1 MAMSRSSYLTKYGGT
16 TSNTFQI
23 TTQNLTTDNLI
34 VRGNVYGLTV
44 FDDASFNS
52 ASIGNITITQDL
64 RVPKNIRLDNNL
76 IFTKSNIN
84 LYSNTNSGD
93 TNSLVINNST
103 MVDPNLATLDILGG
117 KHSLY
122 VKSDGN
128 STLNTIAQTST
139 SNPRYGYGV
148 KVGASNGS
156 GIESPSAHIDFYSVN
171 PIDNYNDDWYVN
183 RNPPDSTI
191 ISTAGYLQLNTGFR
205 VNNVNTGNVSA
216 VCVND
221 FTANNIKSQNTIVYA
236 PDATLSPY
244 NYSVYENSTIGMG
257 NAETLFATDNSSV
270 TFMTISTPNL
280 ANGMRLGGG
289 VNPGTNIAN
298 ANNKQSILSLDIR
311 DICGKFKPV
320 QTIVTNTDP
329 VINVATMGIN
339 NSFPDPTYNLDI
351 NGKTLIHNTQVEKVL
366 FIDNNNNGY
375 SILGIAYTSFLINP
389 IATQYGITSFCRKN
403 NSNIIDISLNVIYTK
418 SSGKQWANS
427 YINKNTSITNAYTNI
442 GFSNSPVSNSDLYS
456 STTSLISLGDNAYTK
471 RSLLYC
477 STNSSASYS
486 PLFASTNI
494 CFLSAMYFV
503 YSNTSGVF
511 IFAGDNNIDTVSN
524 PPKPFTFYNIDSN
537 FNVTLN
543 TDVQMTL
550 LSDFINTAIFN
561 ISIYGL
567 WPFTTGI
574 SSTQYILPSTMVVYH
589 ITDAPNYNHYI
600 IFLNQISDATNSIIY
615 ITFFDVTTLASPDR
629 KSYKITTPLST
640 PIIEPTTKMKIKIVG
655 QTCVIYNTY
664 IVSFIIS
671 TIILQSDGS
680 ELTGVGT
687 VNKYHNAL
695 IKSINDV
702 YIYDGNYY
710 LAACNGSQLVTTIDA
725 GVSWNIMPPF
735 PNYGGPLFS
744 DSDMSFNTVYL
755 PNIGSQYTNMFISR
769 QSAKTLNYDY
779 FYVYDPYLRNPAINF
794 ISDYDIM
801 DIYGNLKVYGKI
813 TATGNITTPTGNIT
827 ASSGTV
833 SALTITATGN
843 ITASS
848 GTVSANLITST
859 GDITTPTGNITA
871 TLGTVTAVTV
881 TQTSDYRIKDN
892 IVTLTPD
899 RLFLD
904 QLNPVSYTN
913 RLTNRPDFGLIAHE
927 LQEFYPELV
936 NGEKDGA
943 NTQSVNYMGLI
954 SILIKEI
961 QVLKGRI
968 AALE

>member
-1 MAMSRSSYLTKYGGT
+1 MASRSSYLTKYGGT

-23 TTQNLTTDNLI
+23 TAQNITTDNLI

-64 RVPKNIRLDNNL
+64 RIPNNILLDNSL

-84 LYSNTNSGD
+84 LYSNTNSAT

-103 MVDPNLATLDILGG
+103 MADPNLATLDILGG
-117 KHSLY
+117 QHSIY
-122 VKSDGN
+122 VKSDST

-139 SNPRYGYGV
+139 NNPRYGYGV
-148 KVGASNGS
+148 KVGASNGL
-156 GIESPSAHIDFYSVN
+156 AHIDFYSVN
-171 PIDNYNDDWYVN
+171 PIDNYNNDWYVN

-191 ISTAGYLQLNTGFR
+191 ISTAGYLQLNTSFR
-205 VNNVNTGNVSA
+205 VNNNNTTGNVSA
-216 VCVND
+216 VSVND
-221 FTANNIKSQNTIVYA
+221 FAANNIQSQNTIVYA

-311 DICGKFKPV
+311 DICGNFKPV

-329 VINVATMGIN
+329 VIDVATMGIN
-339 NSFPDPTYNLDI
+339 NSFPNPAYNMDI
-351 NGKTLIHNTQVEKVL
+351 NGKVLVHNTQVEKVL

-375 SILGIAYTSFLINP
+375 SISGSAYTSFVENP
-389 IATQYGITSFCRKN
+389 AATEYGITSFCRKN
-403 NSNIIDISLNVIYTK
+403 NSNIIDISLNVIYTQ
-418 SSGKQWANS
+418 SSGKQWSNS
-427 YINKNTSITNAYTNI
+427 YINKNTAITNAYTNI

-456 STTSLISLGDNAYTK
+456 STTSLVSLGDNAYTK

-486 PLFASTNI
+486 PLFVSTNI
-494 CFLSAMYFV
+494 CCLSAMYFV
-503 YSNTSGVF
+503 YSNIAGVVT
-511 IFAGDNNIDTVSN
+511 FAGDNNIDTVSN
-524 PPKPFTFYNIDSN
+524 PPNPFKFYDIDSG
-537 FNVTLN
+537 FNVSLN
-543 TDVQMTL
+543 TDTQMTS
-550 LSDFINTAIFN
+550 LSNIINTAIFN
-561 ISIYGL
+561 NVIYLGL
-567 WPFTTGI
+567 YPFTSGI
-574 SSTQYILPSTMVVYH
+574 APPYYILPSTTVVYH
-589 ITDAPNYNHYI
+589 ITDAPNYDKYI
-600 IFLNQISDATNSIIY
+600 IFLNQYSDATNSIIY
-615 ITFFDVTTLASPDR
+615 ITFFNVTTLVR
-629 KSYKITTPLST
+629 KSYTITTPLLT
-640 PIIEPTTKMKIKIVG
+640 PVIAPTTKMKIKIFG
-655 QTCVIYNTY
+655 QKCVIYNTY
-664 IVSFIIS
+664 IVSFDIS
-671 TIILQSDGS
+671 TIILQLDGV
-680 ELTGVGT
+680 ELTDIST
-687 VNKYHNAL
+687 VNKYHNTL

-702 YIYDGNYY
+702 CIYDGLYY
-710 LAACNGSQLVTTIDA
+710 LAACNGSQIVKTTDA
-725 GVSWNIMPPF
+725 GENWYIMPPF
-735 PNYGGPLFS
+735 SNYGGPLFS
-744 DSDMSFNTVYL
+744 DSDMSFNTIYL
-755 PNIGSQYTNMFISR
+755 PNIGSQYTKLFISR
-769 QSAKTLNYDY
+769 QSSKTLNYDY
-779 FYVYDPYLRNPAINF
+779 FYIYDPYLCNPNGF
-794 ISDYDIM
+794 VVGDYDIM
-801 DIYGNLKVYGKI
+801 DICGNLNVYGKI
-813 TATGNITTPTGNIT
+813 TATGNITAPNIS
-827 ASSGTV
+827 APLGTV

-892 IVTLTPD
+892 IVTLTSD

-913 RLTNRPDFGLIAHE
+913 RLTNRTDFGLIAHE

-936 NGEKDGA
+936 NGETDGA
-943 NTQSVNYMGLI
+943 NMQSVNYMGLI

-961 QVLKGRI
+961 QVLKGRV

>member
-23 TTQNLTTDNLI
+23 TAQNITTDNLI

-64 RVPKNIRLDNNL
+64 RVPQNILLDNSL

-84 LYSNTNSGD
+84 LYSNTTAVT

-103 MVDPNLATLDILGG
+103 MADPNLATLDILGG
-117 KHSLY
+117 QHSLY
-122 VKSDGN
+122 VKSDST

-156 GIESPSAHIDFYSVN
+156 AHIDFYSVN
-171 PIDNYNDDWYVN
+171 PIDNYNNDWYVN
-183 RNPPDSTI
+183 QNPPDSTI
-191 ISTAGYLQLNTGFR
+191 ISTSGYLQLNTGFR
-205 VNNVNTGNVSA
+205 VNNNNTTGNVSA

-221 FTANNIKSQNTIVYA
+221 FSANNIKSQNTIVYA

-311 DICGKFKPV
+311 DICGNFKPV

-329 VINVATMGIN
+329 VIDVATMGIN
-339 NSFPDPTYNLDI
+339 NSFPDSTYNLDI

-366 FIDNNNNGY
+366 FIDNSNNGY
-375 SILGIAYTSFLINP
+375 SISGSAYTSFLINP
-389 IATQYGITSFCRKN
+389 AATQYGITSFCRKN
-403 NSNIIDISLNVIYTK
+403 NNNIIDISLNVIYTQ
-418 SSGKQWANS
+418 SSGKQWSNS
-427 YINKNTSITNAYTNI
+427 YINKNTAITNAYTNI

-486 PLFASTNI
+486 PLVASTSI
-494 CFLSAMYFV
+494 YRLSSMYFV
-503 YSNTSGVF
+503 YSNSAGVVT
-511 IFAGDNNIDTVSN
+511 FAGDNNIDIVSN
-524 PPKPFTFYNIDSN
+524 PPNPFTFYDIDSG
-537 FNVTLN
+537 FNVSLN
-543 TDVQMTL
+543 TDTQMTS
-550 LSDFINTAIFN
+550 LSTFINTAIFN
-561 ISIYGL
+561 NTIYGL
-567 WPFTTGI
+567 CPFISGI
-574 SSTQYILPSTMVVYH
+574 APPYYILPSTTVVYH
-589 ITDAPNYNHYI
+589 ITDAPNYDHYI
-600 IFLNQISDATNSIIY
+600 IFLNQYSDATNSIIY
-615 ITFFDVTTLASPDR
+615 ITFFNVTTLER
-629 KSYKITTPLST
+629 KSYTITTPLST
-640 PIIEPTTKMKIKIVG
+640 PVIAPTTKMKIKIVG
-655 QTCVIYNTY
+655 QQCVIYNTY

-671 TIILQSDGS
+671 TIILQLDGV

-687 VNKYHNAL
+687 VNKYHDTS

-702 YIYDGNYY
+702 CIYNGNYY
-710 LAACNGSQLVTTIDA
+710 LAACNASQIVKTTDGGA
-725 GVSWNIMPPF
+725 NWYIMPPF
-735 PNYGGPLFS
+735 SNYGGPLFS
-744 DSDMSFNTVYL
+744 DIDMSFNTIYL
-755 PNIGSQYTNMFISR
+755 PNIGSQYTKLFISR
-769 QSAKTLNYDY
+769 QSSKTLNYDY
-779 FYVYDPYLRNPAINF
+779 FYIYDPYLYNPVSHF
-794 ISDYDIM
+794 IGDYDIM
-801 DIYGNLKVYGKI
+801 DICGNLNVYGKI
-813 TATGNITTPTGNIT
+813 TATGNITAPNIS
-827 ASSGTV
+827 APLGTV

-904 QLNPVSYTN
+904 RLNPVSYTN

-961 QVLKGRI
+961 QVLKRRV
-968 AALE
+968 AALEPV